1 MIHKQYRVSSYDSDL
16 VISSYGMI
24 SIQKMTNYDEWADDC
39 EDEIRANRVELAQ
52 IHMGCSHNIENLME
66 VLKLVLVDVKA
77 REKNVEE
84 TCRQAKAKEKAKA
97 EKKANKKKKAT
108 RGKGK

>member
-1 MIHKQYRVSSYDSDL
+1 MIHKLYRVSSYDSDL

-52 IHMGCSHNIENLME
+52 IHMGCSDNIENLME
-66 VLKLVLVDVKA
+66 VLKFVLVDVKA

-84 TCRQAKAKEKAKA
+84 SLRQAKAKEK
-97 EKKANKKKKAT
+97 KAT
-108 RGKGK
+108 EVKENK